1 MTNLPPHSADSPPSP
16 QGNNPEKLPQ
26 HPQQTPQQAVRTFR
40 SEDLLAGQREVFI
53 VHRGEV
59 YRLRVTRRG
68 KLILHK

>member
-1 MTNLPPHSADSPPSP
+1 MTDVPQHSVNSPPSS
-16 QGNNPEKLPQ
+16 QGENPEKLPLL
-26 HPQQTPQQAVRTFR
+26 PQQAVRTLR

>member
-1 MTNLPPHSADSPPSP
+1 
-16 QGNNPEKLPQ
+16 
-26 HPQQTPQQAVRTFR
+26 VRTFR